1 MDEPNEKIKLLC
13 EAIENADTGEHSELY
28 RMILERSAAYLL
40 KHSTASLP
48 DAAFYLGNTIKT
60 RTAVLLEAVQT
71 IRAGGE
77 YDDRQKDLIREAG
90 SFLIGK
96 ELTFEQALAGLQ
108 EIRPEELQQVAQE
121 VPHFKAPDAKS
132 INAFIADA
140 TRGSLAELA
149 DSIQN
154 GINRANFYNLQK
166 EFEALRESVREYLA
180 KTLNTPAGRIYAEV
194 TGELAPFID
203 KELQDPKY
211 NGATIAELYDSAERD
226 ANGEPL
232 ANSLLMQAVKAARA
246 AAVVELE
253 RPALPAII
261 VRDIPELQ
269 YMMDKGNR
277 NLWGPIWNTLASSPP
292 GQQTFLFNMANS
304 EDKRLKIDLPLMV
317 SINFNELNGIQV
329 TKKLTSFDKRV
340 YTAVASL
347 YNAENE
353 NLPVQTIYKH
363 MGYKGRA
370 GTTDKE
376 KIRNSLLKMMG
387 ALITIDNSAEASR
400 YNYPHY
406 RYHGALIYAEIIEKC
421 EVNGGIADGVF
432 HILKEPALMAFARG
446 RDQIAT
452 VSLEMLQT
460 PLSKTE
466 ENLSIEDYLIW
477 RIKRAKHKKEHGSH
491 KINYTKIFEATGIPT
506 EPKTDADRKR
516 KKRAPEK
523 IKELLDYYRQIGE
536 ISRHKEQKDSI
547 TIFW

>member
-1 MDEPNEKIKLLC
+1 MDETKHTEALQQLGKAWKTAKHGRPYTEQQEKDIIQAALFFTGDRLP
-13 EAIENADTGEHSELY
+13 IEQAE
-28 RMILERSAAYLL
+28 
-40 KHSTASLP
+40 
-48 DAAFYLGNTIKT
+48 
-60 RTAVLLEAVQT
+60 
-71 IRAGGE
+71 
-77 YDDRQKDLIREAG
+77 
-90 SFLIGK
+90 SFLRDMS
-96 ELTFEQALAGLQ
+96 ED
-108 EIRPEELQQVAQE
+108 EIEELFHHVIKNVSPELKVIVEAAGEVQAAILSASEPIRGIQEKLSERVA
-121 VPHFKAPDAKS
+121 
-132 INAFIADA
+132 AFIAQDEEIQQ
-140 TRGSLAELA
+140 TLQSLQESITQFLETHPRAALYAEISGDLWPYFEAEL
-149 DSIQN
+149 
-154 GINRANFYNLQK
+154 K
-166 EFEALRESVREYLA
+166 
-180 KTLNTPAGRIYAEV
+180 K
-194 TGELAPFID
+194 
-203 KELQDPKY
+203 PKY
-211 NGATIAELYDSAERD
+211 NGATLEDIFDSAERD
-226 ANGEPL
+226 ADGLPTET
-232 ANSLLMQAVKAARA
+232 SLLMQAVKAARA
-246 AAVVELE
+246 AAGVDLE

-347 YNAENE
+347 YNAKNE

-400 YNYPHY
+400 YNYPLY
-406 RYHGALIYAEIIEKC
+406 RYHGALLQAEMIEKC
-421 EVNGGIADGVF
+421 EVNGGIADAVI

-477 RIKRAKHKKEHGSH
+477 RIKRAKHKKTHGSH

-516 KKRAPEK
+516 KNRAPGK

-536 ISRHKEQKDSI
+536 ISRHNEQKDNV